1 MSAKRISL
9 LAAAIVSGVLTPTAP
24 CWAQAYGAAHLVEH
38 NDLRWFEPV
47 ELDLDGQM
55 PRRDAGFFGSFDK
68 LYWATPQPKL
78 EIGQAGLVVDSERV
92 FRAPTLDVA
101 LTSLEQTETFS
112 FVDNAEEALS
122 FGGINFAVFEEND
135 PTIRRDDVEQRLS
148 FNDLDF
154 AFRLGN
160 PTGTPLTNIAQMRI
174 AIARIQAGFT
184 TDPDGNPATN
194 DGVAVPGMN
203 VRVAG
208 EPSPYGVRNSIRD
221 ALPDAGFAWGERI
234 EFGYSDGEQGWMM
247 TILDG
252 PESVSG
258 GVYGAGEGHIF
269 FSQSGTDT
277 FGADPY
283 FLGDLE
289 DDDGDGIGDGD
300 GEPNTVDIWALGF
313 GSVAVNFNL
322 PNEDFLTGFRDY
334 SRGDSPHTVFG
345 PIYYVGNT
353 GAEFTDFD
361 VVGIDFSGGGGTVN
375 TDAATAISA
384 QLLADVNGGTM
395 TPAQATN
402 INNLIANSITAL
414 QGTVGGI
421 GDDATAAAFANV
433 ITAIAGIQTAI
444 DGAGTD
450 PFSAADKTAV
460 NNQITVLNTALAALD
475 ANIAGLNLADGG
487 GANTD
492 VNVTAEERLADD
504 LNGNGGNG
512 FRRVVSLV
520 DGELV
525 TIGTIIDF
533 GDLYEFNVFFDDVT
547 VRNNTEIDGV
557 ELMRTH
563 QLSTAHKMQQ
573 GRWDDMRLAYGVRFL
588 NVSDEFYFQGRGSIL
603 GRTTV
608 STEVEN
614 QVIAPQLGLR
624 WIRRDGPWD
633 FVFEGRGAVGY
644 NVVDVDQS
652 GIFGE
657 ELIPGALNRP
667 STGRTTTS
675 QDGIRYDEFSP
686 IGELRAQLRYRVAD
700 SITLQAGYTAK
711 YVGNIHRGGDSTAW
725 NAPDFGIHDHTSDI
739 FTNGLNFGIEL
750 RH

>member
-9 LAAAIVSGVLTPTAP
+9 LAAALVGGVLTPATS
-24 CWAQAYGAAHLVEH
+24 CWAQAYGAAAIVEH
-38 NDLRWFEPV
+38 NDLRFFEPV

-55 PRRDAGFFGSFDK
+55 PRGDVGFFGSFDK
-68 LYWATPQPKL
+68 LWWGTIHPKL

-101 LTSLEQTETFS
+101 LTSLEQTQTFS

-122 FGGINFAVFEEND
+122 FGGIDFAVFEDND

-160 PTGTPLTNIAQMRI
+160 PVGTPLTNIAQLRV
-174 AIARIQAGFT
+174 AIARIQNGFT
-184 TDPDGNPATN
+184 TDPDGDPGTA
-194 DGVAVPGMN
+194 DGVTIAGQD

-208 EPSPYGVRNSIRD
+208 EPTPYGVRNSIRD

-234 EFGYSDGEQGWMM
+234 EFGYSNGEQGWMV

-252 PESVSG
+252 PESVAG

-269 FSQSGTDT
+269 FSQSGTDV

-289 DDDGDGIGDGD
+289 DDDNDGIGDGD

-322 PNEDFLTGFRDY
+322 PNSSFLTGFRDY

-375 TDAATAISA
+375 TDAATALSA

-395 TPAQATN
+395 TVAQATN
-402 INNLIANSITAL
+402 LTTLINNSIATLN
-414 QGTVGGI
+414 GTVGGL
-421 GDDATAAAFANV
+421 GDDATVAAF
-433 ITAIAGIQTAI
+433 TAVNAAVTNLQTTI
-444 DGAGTD
+444 DATGTD
-450 PFSAADKTAV
+450 PFSVADKA
-460 NNQITVLNTALAALD
+460 NINGQITALNTALSALD
-475 ANIAGLNLADGG
+475 ANIAGLALADGG

-525 TIGTIIDF
+525 TIGTILDF

-547 VRNNTEIDGV
+547 VRNRTEIDGV

-563 QLSTAHKMQQ
+563 NIATGHKMQQ

-588 NVSDEFYFQGRGSIL
+588 NISDDFYFQGRGSIL

-608 STEVEN
+608 ETEAEN
-614 QVIAPQLGLR
+614 QIIAPQLGLR
-624 WIRRDGPWD
+624 WVRRDGPWD
-633 FVFEGRGAVGY
+633 FVLEGRGAVGY

-667 STGRTTTS
+667 SVGRTTTS

-686 IGELRAQLRYRVAD
+686 IGELRAQLRYRLAG

-725 NAPDFGIHDHTSDI
+725 NAPDFGIHDHTGDI